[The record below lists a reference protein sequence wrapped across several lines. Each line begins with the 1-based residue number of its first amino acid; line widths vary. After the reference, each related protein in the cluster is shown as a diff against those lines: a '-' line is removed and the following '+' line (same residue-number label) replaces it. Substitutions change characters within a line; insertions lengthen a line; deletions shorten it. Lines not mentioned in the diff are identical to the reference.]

1 MLTDVCKDDMFQT
14 SGSAL
19 VVTGSANEAQI
30 LESLERYLDRQHY
43 VKKSLSHLF
52 GLTQGYVTPRTDI
65 IKVFYYIYS
74 SFSQNL
80 IDTRFLY
87 LSSVETKSLFL
98 APQYKSTTSNFISR
112 SFLILDLGSGMSDLQ
127 SKETFSKVQ
136 CLPLNEI
143 KDNRISRLL

>member
-1 MLTDVCKDDMFQT
+1 MSCFFIAGKDNINVADLQKFVSEQSLLRFLGLMLTDVCKDDMFQA

-65 IKVFYYIYS
+65 IKVF
-74 SFSQNL
+74 
-80 IDTRFLY
+80 
-87 LSSVETKSLFL
+87 
-98 APQYKSTTSNFISR
+98 
-112 SFLILDLGSGMSDLQ
+112 
-127 SKETFSKVQ
+127 
-136 CLPLNEI
+136 
-143 KDNRISRLL
+143 

>member
-43 VKKSLSHLF
+43 VKKSLSYLF

-65 IKVFYYIYS
+65 IKVFLLRYTVSKWS
-74 SFSQNL
+74 S
-80 IDTRFLY
+80 T
-87 LSSVETKSLFL
+87 
-98 APQYKSTTSNFISR
+98 
-112 SFLILDLGSGMSDLQ
+112 
-127 SKETFSKVQ
+127 
-136 CLPLNEI
+136 
-143 KDNRISRLL
+143 